1 MTDSLPGDF
10 LRDAVLDTVV
20 PHTSDIDIEDAIG
33 ASLQEDVEDSSA
45 LLPGIKQR
53 PLLFFDEHVTVY
65 VVLRLSDCS
74 ESLLKTQLPRLL
86 ITVEAFAASSQN
98 VADGD
103 DENNGAAKDL
113 IFSGAV
119 KETEDPLIVVNEFE
133 DDEGGGSH
141 VFVIWKVNAF
151 LNRPRIRLQQPSV
164 SFIAS
169 AALNPSKNKLV
180 DASDEDQYLPTSLP
194 GSQNVF
200 QTLSQDPDLKNST
213 PYLPASR
220 LLRVVPATHTEEPIY
235 NIQQKE
241 HHPIRIIPAASAR
254 IRYSRINT
262 YSGRP
267 TTIASLDFEVT
278 PFANFQVT
286 LQKAQLTL
294 SDGHVEELSNV
305 SGLVPPIQ
313 CRPRDNVTLMYKL
326 TPEYGP
332 EPDPPTTAMVSI
344 LEISLGAIIQVSS
357 DCHPQVSMMWKTNVD
372 FSTPVNPTFG
382 APSQVLQR
390 NNRPASLSMAPNHGA
405 SSSISNTAP
414 SNRSSLR
421 ERAYSTTELGVTI
434 SFSGP
439 HSVEIGTPFRWDIF
453 IVNRSGKARKLALV
467 GIPRRKRAEPK
478 KHVPRPSSSSTTS
491 RKEDQVAEA
500 VTDENIVYAMQK
512 NAAPHETELV
522 CLSTD
527 VRVGPLLPGACH
539 STELKL
545 LALVP
550 GALHLEAVRLV
561 DLNTNETTDI
571 RDLPD
576 IVAFNRQH
584 KPNEEEEGS

>member
-1 MTDSLPGDF
+1 M
-10 LRDAVLDTVV
+10 
-20 PHTSDIDIEDAIG
+20 
-33 ASLQEDVEDSSA
+33 
-45 LLPGIKQR
+45 
-53 PLLFFDEHVTVY
+53 
-65 VVLRLSDCS
+65 
-74 ESLLKTQLPRLL
+74 
-86 ITVEAFAASSQN
+86 
-98 VADGD
+98 
-103 DENNGAAKDL
+103 
-113 IFSGAV
+113 
-119 KETEDPLIVVNEFE
+119 
-133 DDEGGGSH
+133 EGGGFSEY
-141 VFVIWKVNAF
+141 VYSAVEDYLKLTICVD
-151 LNRPRIRLQQPSV
+151 RPRVRLQQPSV
-164 SFIAS
+164 TFIAS
-169 AALNPSKNKLV
+169 AALNPSKSKPI
-180 DASDEDQYLPTSLP
+180 DAPDEDQYLPTSVPASL
-194 GSQNVF
+194 NVF
-200 QTLSQDPDLKNST
+200 QTLSEDPALKQST

-235 NIQQKE
+235 NIQQQS

-254 IRYSRINT
+254 IRYSRLNT

-278 PFANFQVT
+278 PFANFEVT

-305 SGLVPPIQ
+305 SGLVLPIP
-313 CRPRDNVTLMYKL
+313 CRPRDNITLIYKL

-332 EPDPPTTAMVSI
+332 EPDPPTTAMVSV

-372 FSTPVNPTFG
+372 FSTPLNPIFG

-390 NNRPASLSMAPNHGA
+390 NNRPASLSMAPSHGA
-405 SSSISNTAP
+405 NSSISNIAP

-439 HSVEIGTPFRWDIF
+439 PTAEVGKAFHWDIF

-467 GIPRRKRAEPK
+467 GIARRKRADPK
-478 KHVPRPSSSSTTS
+478 KHVPRPSSSSTAS

-527 VRVGPLLPGACH
+527 VRVG
-539 STELKL
+539 
-545 LALVP
+545 
-550 GALHLEAVRLV
+550 
-561 DLNTNETTDI
+561 
-571 RDLPD
+571 
-576 IVAFNRQH
+576 
-584 KPNEEEEGS
+584 